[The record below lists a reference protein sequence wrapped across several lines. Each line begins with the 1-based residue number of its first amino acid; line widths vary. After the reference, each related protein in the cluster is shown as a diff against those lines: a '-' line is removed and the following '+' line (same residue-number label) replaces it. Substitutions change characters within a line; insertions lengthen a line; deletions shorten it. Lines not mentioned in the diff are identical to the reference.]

1 MFVSPAY
8 AQIGGA
14 GDSFGMFV
22 PLILIF
28 VVFYFLMIRPQQKKQ
43 KSHREMI
50 GALRRGD
57 RIVTNGGLIGSIS
70 RVANDSELIVEVASG
85 VKVRVLRSMVAEI
98 LSKPQPVRRR
108 AKQEAEDEVE
118 EGDYEEGE
126 LDEEFEDEEGEE
138 VEEGEDVA
146 GGKKVKKGEE
156 GEEGEEDEED
166 DDRADKEQDGED
178 EEEERPRTRR
188 ARGSARRR

>member
-1 MFVSPAY
+1 MFISPAY
-8 AQIGGA
+8 AQLGGA

-70 RVANDSELIVEVASG
+70 RVANDNELIVEVASG
-85 VKVRVLRSMVAEI
+85 VKVRVLRSMVAEL

-108 AKQEAEDEVE
+108 ARQEAEDEVE
-118 EGDYEEGE
+118 DGDYEEDELDEGEEEE
-126 LDEEFEDEEGEE
+126 LDEEFEGEE
-138 VEEGEDVA
+138 IE
-146 GGKKVKKGEE
+146 
-156 GEEGEEDEED
+156 EED
-166 DDRADKEQDGED
+166 DRPDEEQDGED
-178 EEEERPRTRR
+178 EGEERSRTRR
-188 ARGSARRR
+188 SRGSARRR

>member
-70 RVANDSELIVEVASG
+70 RVANDNELIVEVASG
-85 VKVRVLRSMVAEI
+85 VKVRVLRSMIAEI

-118 EGDYEEGE
+118 DGDYEEDE
-126 LDEEFEDEEGEE
+126 LEEEEEPDEEF
-138 VEEGEDVA
+138 
-146 GGKKVKKGEE
+146 E
-156 GEEGEEDEED
+156 GEEGEED
-166 DDRADKEQDGED
+166 DDRPDEEQDGED
-178 EEEERPRTRR
+178 EEEERPRKRR
-188 ARGSARRR
+188 SRGSARRR

>member
-70 RVANDSELIVEVASG
+70 RVANDSELIVEIASG
-85 VKVRVLRSMVAEI
+85 VKVRVLRSMVAEL

-108 AKQEAEDEVE
+108 AKQEVEDEIE
-118 EGDYEEGE
+118 DGDY
-126 LDEEFEDEEGEE
+126 
-138 VEEGEDVA
+138 V
-146 GGKKVKKGEE
+146 
-156 GEEGEEDEED
+156 EGEEDEED
-166 DDRADKEQDGED
+166 EEFEDEGGEEGEEDDDRPDEEQDDDRPDEEQDDED
-178 EEEERPRTRR
+178 EEEERPRSRR
-188 ARGSARRR
+188 SRGSARRR

>member
-1 MFVSPAY
+1 MFISPAY
-8 AQIGGA
+8 AQVGGA

-43 KSHREMI
+43 KNHREMI

-70 RVANDSELIVEVASG
+70 RVANDNELIVEVASG
-85 VKVRVLRSMVAEI
+85 VKVRVLRSMIAEL

-108 AKQEAEDEVE
+108 AKQDVEDETQDGAYE
-118 EGDYEEGE
+118 EDAESEGDDDNDRS
-126 LDEEFEDEEGEE
+126 DEEQN
-138 VEEGEDVA
+138 GEDA
-146 GGKKVKKGEE
+146 
-156 GEEGEEDEED
+156 
-166 DDRADKEQDGED
+166 
-178 EEEERPRTRR
+178 EEEQRRTPRSRD
-188 ARGSARRR
+188 SN

>member
-8 AQIGGA
+8 AQSAGGF
-14 GDSFGMFV
+14 GDAGMFV

-57 RIVTNGGLIGSIS
+57 RVVTNGGLIGSIS
-70 RVANDSELIVEVASG
+70 RVANDSELIVEIASG

-108 AKQEAEDEVE
+108 AKRKVEEEVE
-118 EGDYEEGE
+118 DGDYEEDK
-126 LDEEFEDEEGEE
+126 LDEEEEEEEEEEEKEDGEGVDEEREE
-138 VEEGEDVA
+138 
-146 GGKKVKKGEE
+146 
-156 GEEGEEDEED
+156 EEDEED
-166 DDRADKEQDGED
+166 
-178 EEEERPRTRR
+178 EEEEKEERPK
-188 ARGSARRR
+188 RRRWRSADRDR

>member
-8 AQIGGA
+8 AQAGGA

-85 VKVRVLRSMVAEI
+85 VKVRVLRSMVAEL

-108 AKQEAEDEVE
+108 AKQEVEDEIE
-118 EGDYEEGE
+118 DGDYAEGE
-126 LDEEFEDEEGEE
+126 EDEEFEDEG
-138 VEEGEDVA
+138 
-146 GGKKVKKGEE
+146 
-156 GEEGEEDEED
+156 GEEGEED
-166 DDRADKEQDGED
+166 DDRPDQEQDGED
-178 EEEERPRTRR
+178 EEEERPRSRR
-188 ARGSARRR
+188 SRGSARRR

>member
-1 MFVSPAY
+1 MFISPAY
-8 AQIGGA
+8 AQLGGA

-70 RVANDSELIVEVASG
+70 RVANDNELIVEVASG
-85 VKVRVLRSMVAEI
+85 VKVRVLRSMIAEL

-118 EGDYEEGE
+118 DGDYEEDE
-126 LDEEFEDEEGEE
+126 LEEEEEPDEEFEG
-138 VEEGEDVA
+138 
-146 GGKKVKKGEE
+146 
-156 GEEGEEDEED
+156 EED
-166 DDRADKEQDGED
+166 DDRPDEEQDGED
-178 EEEERPRTRR
+178 EEEERPQKRR
-188 ARGSARRR
+188 SRGSARRR

>member
-8 AQIGGA
+8 AQSAGGGF
-14 GDSFGMFV
+14 GDLGMFV
-22 PLILIF
+22 PLVLIF

-70 RVANDSELIVEVASG
+70 RVANDSELIVEIASG
-85 VKVRVLRSMVAEI
+85 VKVRVLRAMVAEL

-108 AKQEAEDEVE
+108 ARQEVEDEVE
-118 EGDYEEGE
+118 DEVADDDYEE
-126 LDEEFEDEEGEE
+126 DEFDEEGEDE
-138 VEEGEDVA
+138 AKEDDDRPEE
-146 GGKKVKKGEE
+146 
-156 GEEGEEDEED
+156 EEDEED
-166 DDRADKEQDGED
+166 DEDD
-178 EEEERPRTRR
+178 EERRQTRR
-188 ARGSARRR
+188 SRRAARNR

>member
-1 MFVSPAY
+1 M
-8 AQIGGA
+8 GGA

-70 RVANDSELIVEVASG
+70 RVANDNELIVEVASG
-85 VKVRVLRSMVAEI
+85 VKVRVLRSMIAEL

-108 AKQEAEDEVE
+108 AKQEVEDEIE
-118 EGDYEEGE
+118 DGDYEEDPEDAENSKDSEFEGDDDDE
-126 LDEEFEDEEGEE
+126 RSDEE
-138 VEEGEDVA
+138 
-146 GGKKVKKGEE
+146 
-156 GEEGEEDEED
+156 
-166 DDRADKEQDGED
+166 QDSED
-178 EEEERPRTRR
+178 EEETQQRTRR
-188 ARGSARRR
+188 SRGSAGSR